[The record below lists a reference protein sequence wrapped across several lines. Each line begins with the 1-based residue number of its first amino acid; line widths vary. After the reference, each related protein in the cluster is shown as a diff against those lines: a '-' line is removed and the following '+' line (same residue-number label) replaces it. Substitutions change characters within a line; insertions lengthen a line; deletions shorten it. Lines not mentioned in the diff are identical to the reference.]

1 MPCVAEVFRARRSDV
16 ASEVA
21 VGNVIPTDRWVPAM
35 SSPLSSVGHAWLSEL
50 QALLLDTDT
59 LHTFLDRLARLT
71 AQALPEGSSCGVT
84 VRQYSRPVTLAASDE
99 WTMRVDQMQYDLD
112 EGPCVDA
119 MFTGK
124 VNYIPD
130 TSTEVRWTGFC
141 QAAHDQGVHSCLALP
156 LNSPNGLM
164 GCYNFYSMRSDGF
177 AEDSRGQLEVYAGNA
192 AGAIAVAMKL
202 ADQAQLSDNL
212 HQALTSRA
220 VIDRAIGIIMA
231 QQRCDASA
239 AFDTLR
245 RASQNRNVKLR
256 ELAAEIVTAVSG
268 KPPEPGAFQ
277 PPHSAAD

>member
-1 MPCVAEVFRARRSDV
+1 MRRVAKVFRARRSDV

-21 VGNVIPTDRWVPAM
+21 VGTRYPRIGRVPAM
-35 SSPLSSVGHAWLSEL
+35 SSSLPPDGHAWLSEL

-59 LHTFLDRLARLT
+59 VHGFLDRLAQLT

-84 VRQYSRPVTLAASDE
+84 VRQDSRPVTLTASDD
-99 WTMRVDQMQYDLD
+99 WTMRVDQMQYDLG

-119 MFTGK
+119 MSTGK

-130 TSTEVRWTGFC
+130 TTTEVRWAGFC
-141 QAAHDQGVHSCLALP
+141 QAAHDEGVLSCLALP

-164 GCYNFYSMRSDGF
+164 GCYNLYSRRSEGF
-177 AEDSRGQLEVYAGNA
+177 TEESRGQLKVFAGNA
-192 AGAIAVAMKL
+192 AGAVAVAMKL
-202 ADQAQLSDNL
+202 ADQAQLSENL
-212 HQALTSRA
+212 NQALTSRA
-220 VIDRAIGIIMA
+220 VIDRAIGIMMA

-239 AFDTLR
+239 AFDILR

-268 KPPEPGAFQ
+268 KSPEPGAFQ
-277 PPHSAAD
+277 PPQSATD

>member
-1 MPCVAEVFRARRSDV
+1 
-16 ASEVA
+16 
-21 VGNVIPTDRWVPAM
+21 M
-35 SSPLSSVGHAWLSEL
+35 SSPLSPVGQAWLSEL

-59 LHTFLDRLARLT
+59 VHGFLDRLAQLT
-71 AQALPEGSSCGVT
+71 AQELPEGSSCGVT
-84 VRQYSRPVTLAASDE
+84 VRQDSRPVTLAASDDF
-99 WTMRVDQMQYDLD
+99 TMQIDQMQYGLG

-119 MFTGK
+119 LSTGK
-124 VNYIPD
+124 ANYIAD
-130 TSTEVRWTGFC
+130 TSTEERWMRFC
-141 QAAHDQGVHSCLALP
+141 QTAHEQGVCSCLALP

-177 AEDSRGQLEVYAGNA
+177 AEESRGQLEVFASNA
-192 AGAIAVAMKL
+192 AGAVAVAMKL

-231 QQRCDASA
+231 QQRCDADP
-239 AFDTLR
+239 AFDILR

-268 KPPEPGAFQ
+268 KSPEPGAFQ
-277 PPHSAAD
+277 PPRSATD